1 MNFLCNSY
9 VFFFQSI
16 FQLTDSESSFNEE
29 EKGVAERVQSL
40 IEPEQAHP
48 GVQVPAK
55 EQQQEN
61 VHMPRRSIR
70 EIWLLKR
77 ASRLPMKRRR
87 QNLCVLLTLLKILL
101 KRFLTRKK

>member
-29 EKGVAERVQSL
+29 EKGVAKKVQSL

-48 GVQVPAK
+48 KVK
-55 EQQQEN
+55 C
-61 VHMPRRSIR
+61 
-70 EIWLLKR
+70 L
-77 ASRLPMKRRR
+77 
-87 QNLCVLLTLLKILL
+87 
-101 KRFLTRKK
+101 